1 MVTVKIHNVVANED
15 HKWWYCWDGTEGVF
29 SLEFV
34 QKLLAD
40 NPDETDFKFD
50 IHCPGGE
57 VAEGLAIY
65 DCLRTSGKN
74 IHMNIEGDCHSM
86 AVTLL
91 LAAPAKNRSANPNC
105 SALIHKVYGCAY
117 AGTADDLEK
126 AAEETRT
133 LQNKILNIYA
143 ERTNKS
149 LEELQ
154 EIMNEEKIRTAE
166 ELLEWGFISRI
177 NSYNTNFKTNSNMSK
192 AKNLK
197 QAATDLLSRINA
209 FLNQEEQATNYEH
222 TDEDG
227 TVLFTTESEDDTL
240 EVGMAASPD
249 GTFTLPDGRTVTI
262 ADGAISEIKE
272 PEANEDDETNL
283 SEEVE
288 RLEAE
293 NAQLRSMLEE
303 ATNLIED
310 FKKETRSNFKPKGRT
325 NSAKDAPTPTREERK
340 AGIKEKIKN
349 AKK

>member
-1 MVTVKIHNVVANED
+1 
-15 HKWWYCWDGTEGVF
+15 
-29 SLEFV
+29 
-34 QKLLAD
+34 
-40 NPDETDFKFD
+40 
-50 IHCPGGE
+50 
-57 VAEGLAIY
+57 
-65 DCLRTSGKN
+65 
-74 IHMNIEGDCHSM
+74 
-86 AVTLL
+86 
-91 LAAPAKNRSANPNC
+91 
-105 SALIHKVYGCAY
+105 
-117 AGTADDLEK
+117 
-126 AAEETRT
+126 
-133 LQNKILNIYA
+133 
-143 ERTNKS
+143 
-149 LEELQ
+149 
-154 EIMNEEKIRTAE
+154 MNEEKIRTAE

-177 NSYNTNFKTNSNMSK
+177 NSYNTNFKTNSNMAK

-209 FLNQEEQATNYEH
+209 FLNQEEQATNFEH

-272 PEANEDDETNL
+272 PEAEEDDETNL

-303 ATNLIED
+303 ATNLIEE

-325 NSAKDAPTPTREERK
+325 NSTKEAPTPTREERK
-340 AGIKEKIKN
+340 AGIKEKMVVKGGCAEARFPVVFFRHADMQKNKIYLRLKVKENANFKESFPADRFMVIESSDMLSKPKEWGLGAIEYYFTGPYSDAKLRFMIDNASWKVDDKWFAEHFSSYSVDMGYTGYLSTYFTNKLIEVNDARIARGEDVIKDDKGN
-349 AKK
+349 PIYFVNYGTPQPYKSGN

>member
-15 HKWWYCWDGTEGVF
+15 HKWRYCWNGTEGVF

-177 NSYNTNFKTNSNMSK
+177 NSYNTNFKTNSNMAK

-197 QAATDLLSRINA
+197 QAATDLLS
-209 FLNQEEQATNYEH
+209 
-222 TDEDG
+222 
-227 TVLFTTESEDDTL
+227 
-240 EVGMAASPD
+240 
-249 GTFTLPDGRTVTI
+249 
-262 ADGAISEIKE
+262 
-272 PEANEDDETNL
+272 
-283 SEEVE
+283 
-288 RLEAE
+288 
-293 NAQLRSMLEE
+293 
-303 ATNLIED
+303 
-310 FKKETRSNFKPKGRT
+310 
-325 NSAKDAPTPTREERK
+325 
-340 AGIKEKIKN
+340 
-349 AKK
+349 

>member
-91 LAAPAKNRSANPNC
+91 LAAPAKNRTANPNC

-177 NSYNTNFKTNSNMSK
+177 NSYNTNFKTNSNMAK

-209 FLNQEEQATNYEH
+209 FLNQEEQATNFEH

-272 PEANEDDETNL
+272 PEAEEEDETNL

-310 FKKETRSNFKPKGRT
+310 FKKETRSNFQPKGRT
-325 NSAKDAPTPTREERK
+325 NSTKDAPTPTREERK
-340 AGIKEKIKN
+340 NTIREKLNKT
-349 AKK
+349 KK

>member
-91 LAAPAKNRSANPNC
+91 LAAPAKNRTANPNC

-177 NSYNTNFKTNSNMSK
+177 NSYNTNFKTNSNMAK

-272 PEANEDDETNL
+272 PEAEEEDETNL

-310 FKKETRSNFKPKGRT
+310 FKKETRSNFQPKGRT
-325 NSAKDAPTPTREERK
+325 NSTKDAPTPTREERK
-340 AGIKEKIKN
+340 NTIREKLNKT
-349 AKK
+349 KK